1 MDTCSICLDDLT
13 GLSNRLT
20 TDCGHCFHTNCFLQ
34 NVSHN
39 GFACPNCRNQLIEEP
54 ECDDDDEESYYDE
67 EEDAEEAEYEEYE
80 EAEIEAEEGDDYN
93 TENYI
98 LRGSRWLFRRV
109 EDDDDEYEDD
119 EEDDDDE
126 YDEDT
131 TNRMMYERGHY
142 RYNEEDL
149 RPISL
154 FEIGEKMKL
163 CGITTEDMIALL
175 AFPHKDN
182 AVDIAAYP
190 YRHLEEKRKQLDNIM
205 REIPNVVEIQSLS
218 TTVNDDIDDIHKSC
232 LQNNSYYAE
241 LYVRKKHIDV
251 SEQIFV
257 VSENTSKMSLSELM
271 CVDIDNKNHIDNEN
285 V

>member
-54 ECDDDDEESYYDE
+54 ECEDDEEESYYDE

-80 EAEIEAEEGDDYN
+80 EAEIEAEEA
-93 TENYI
+93 ENGEI
-98 LRGSRWLFRRV
+98 DESHLLRGSRWLFRRV
-109 EDDDDEYEDD
+109 EDDDDEDA
-119 EEDDDDE
+119 DDDDDDDDDDD
-126 YDEDT
+126 YDEYT
-131 TNRMMYERGHY
+131 ANRMQYERGHS

-163 CGITTEDMIALL
+163 CGITTEDMIALI

-190 YRHLEEKRKQLDNIM
+190 HTHIEEKRRQLDNIM
-205 REIPNVVEIQSLS
+205 REIPNVIEIPSCS
-218 TTVNDDIDDIHKSC
+218 TTINDDIHKSC
-232 LQNNSYYAE
+232 LQNNSYYADF
-241 LYVRKKHIDV
+241 YNKKK
-251 SEQIFV
+251 E
-257 VSENTSKMSLSELM
+257 MCLSELM
-271 CVDIDNKNHIDNEN
+271 CVDIDNENDIYKEDDIEN